1 MEELEQKPKKDYL
14 LIKLLLGIAIGIV
27 IGIICNEAVINV
39 IQSIKYVLNQVI
51 SFMVPL
57 IVLGFIAPAI
67 TRMGNRA
74 NKMLGVILALAY
86 FSSVG
91 AALMA
96 SIAGYAIIPNLNI
109 ASKVA
114 GGKELPEL
122 IFKLDI
128 NPVFPVIT
136 ALFLAICGGVAVVKT
151 KSKYFEN
158 LLEELNNIILFLV
171 NNVVVPVLP
180 FYIDLHLQL

>member
-1 MEELEQKPKKDYL
+1 MEELEPKSKKDYL
-14 LIKLLLGIAIGIV
+14 LIKLAIGIAL
-27 IGIICNEAVINV
+27 GIIIGMVCNEAVINV
-39 IQSIKYVLNQVI
+39 IQSIKYILNQVI

-67 TRMGNRA
+67 TRMGSKA

-91 AALMA
+91 AALFA
-96 SIAGYAIIPNLNI
+96 TIAGYIIIPNLNI
-109 ASKVA
+109 ASNAA

-128 NPVFPVIT
+128 NPIFPVIT

-151 KSKYFEN
+151 KSKYFEKPTLSRMARAN
-158 LLEELNNIILFLV
+158 LSGLDVATEST
-171 NNVVVPVLP
+171 LP
-180 FYIDLHLQL
+180 

>member
-14 LIKLLLGIAIGIV
+14 LIKLFIGIV
-27 IGIICNEAVINV
+27 VGIILGMVSNAAVINV

-74 NKMLGVILALAY
+74 NKMLGVMLALAY

-91 AALMA
+91 AALFA
-96 SIAGYAIIPNLNI
+96 TIAGYIIIPNLNI
-109 ASKVA
+109 ASNVA
-114 GGKELPEL
+114 A
-122 IFKLDI
+122 
-128 NPVFPVIT
+128 PVGP
-136 ALFLAICGGVAVVKT
+136 
-151 KSKYFEN
+151 
-158 LLEELNNIILFLV
+158 
-171 NNVVVPVLP
+171 
-180 FYIDLHLQL
+180 